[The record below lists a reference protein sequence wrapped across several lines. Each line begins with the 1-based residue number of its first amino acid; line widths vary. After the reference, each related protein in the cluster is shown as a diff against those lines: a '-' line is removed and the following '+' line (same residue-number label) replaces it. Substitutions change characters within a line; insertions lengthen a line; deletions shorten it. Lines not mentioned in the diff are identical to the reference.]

1 MFRFPI
7 IAAALLLSAGEALA
21 HGHESSAA
29 PPPPPPPKSGTKPL
43 PAQVVFTQRGA
54 MLADPKGMTLY
65 YFDKDDS
72 GNKSNCNAKCTE
84 RWIPFSAPAD
94 AQASGDFTV
103 IIRSDGSKMWAYRY
117 RPLYTSQQDK
127 APGDVNGVDPS
138 NLWHIAR
145 PAP

>member
-1 MFRFPI
+1 MFRFLI
-7 IAAALLLSAGEALA
+7 IAAALLLSAGEVLA
-21 HGHESSAA
+21 HGHESSPA
-29 PPPPPPPKSGTKPL
+29 PPPPPKSGMRPL
-43 PAQVVFTQRGA
+43 PAQVVFTRRGS

-72 GNKSNCNAKCTE
+72 GNRSNCNGKCTE
-84 RWIPFSAPAD
+84 RWVPFSAPAD

-103 IIRSDGSKMWAYRY
+103 IVRSDGSKMWAYRY

-127 APGDVNGVDPS
+127 SPGDVNGFDPS

-145 PAP
+145 PAF